1 MGACLCLNPR
11 FNIELIPLESTPRQQ
26 YCHKAEVDLSSS
38 CSAADSHDGNP
49 RWMSLGSCRHRLI
62 QSFSGSLRWTGQI
75 NLSTRIQAGQN
86 SIWIHLYK
94 SSLNP
99 YEFPMIFGWFP
110 WDWPAASKALTSC
123 EMGSQAV
130 QALLL
135 LKHLDAMQAPGRGGM
150 ASVVNGWWMVGLGWP
165 FFIFSIFLES
175 WKTECQWVRFL
186 LMRWGEG

>member
-99 YEFPMIFGWFP
+99 YEFPMNSLWFLAGSHGTDLQLPRP
-110 WDWPAASKALTSC
+110 WRPARWVLRRCRPCCCWSTWTPC
-123 EMGSQAV
+123 RRQA
-130 QALLL
+130 
-135 LKHLDAMQAPGRGGM
+135 GEEWRR
-150 ASVVNGWWMVGLGWP
+150 WWMVGEWLD
-165 FFIFSIFLES
+165 
-175 WKTECQWVRFL
+175 
-186 LMRWGEG
+186 